1 MPSIHDKVAI
11 ITGAASGLG
20 QATAERFAEEG
31 ASLILTDINAPAGEE
46 LANRLDAAHGDVTF
60 IKHDVTSEADWK
72 AVFSLL
78 SKQHE
83 KLDILV
89 NNAGGGTY
97 SNIETLTLDEW
108 QNIIRLNLDSA
119 FLGTQLAIASMKDT
133 GGGSIINVSSV
144 GGLVGSSN
152 LVAYS
157 AAKAG
162 VKLLSKCTA
171 IHCGENGYN
180 IRINSIHPGL
190 IRTPS
195 GLEMATRATGLT
207 PTEAEAAFS
216 QFHPIGRIGEPG
228 EIAGGILYLA
238 SDESS
243 FMTGSELVIDG
254 GFTAQ

>member
-1 MPSIHDKVAI
+1 MSSIKDKIAI

-20 QATAERFAEEG
+20 LATAERFAKEG
-31 ASLILTDINAPAGEE
+31 ARLILTDINVAAGEE
-46 LANRLDAAHGDVTF
+46 LASRLSAAHGDAVF
-60 IKHDVTSEADWK
+60 IRHDVTKADDWK
-72 AVFSLL
+72 AVFTLL
-78 SKQHE
+78 GARHQ

-97 SNIETLTLDEW
+97 SDIETLSLEQW
-108 QNIIRLNLDSA
+108 QSIIQLNLDSV
-119 FLGTQLAIASMKDT
+119 FLGTQMAIASMKET

-157 AAKAG
+157 SAKAG
-162 VKLLSKCTA
+162 VKLLTKCSA
-171 IHCGENGYN
+171 IHCGQRGYG

-207 PTEAEAAFS
+207 PVEAELAFS
-216 QFHPIGRIGEPG
+216 QLHPLGRIGEPA
-228 EIAGGILYLA
+228 EIANGILYLA
-238 SDESS
+238 SEESS
-243 FMTGSELVIDG
+243 FMTGSELVVDG

>member
-1 MPSIHDKVAI
+1 MSSIKDKIAI

-20 QATAERFAEEG
+20 KATAERFAKEG
-31 ASLILTDINAPAGEE
+31 ASLILTDINVSAGEE
-46 LANRLDAAHGDVTF
+46 LASHLAAAHSDVVF
-60 IKHDVTSEADWK
+60 IKHDVTKEDDWRG
-72 AVFSLL
+72 VFALL
-78 SKQHE
+78 TERHQ

-97 SNIETLTLDEW
+97 SDIETLSLEQW
-108 QNIIRLNLDSA
+108 RSIIELNLDSV
-119 FLGTQLAIASMKDT
+119 FVGTQMAIASMKET

-157 AAKAG
+157 SAKAG
-162 VKLLSKCTA
+162 VKLLTKCSA
-171 IHCGENGYN
+171 IHCGQHGYN

-190 IRTPS
+190 IRTPA
-195 GLEMATRATGLT
+195 GIEMATRATGLT
-207 PTEAEAAFS
+207 PAEAETAFS
-216 QFHPIGRIGEPG
+216 QLHPLGRIGEPA
-228 EIAGGILYLA
+228 EIANGILYLA
-238 SDESS
+238 SEESS